1 MNPATILVVD
11 DEPDLEQLVLQR
23 FRRQVK
29 NGELKFHF
37 AGDGEEA
44 LSMLDAQPDVDL
56 VLSDINMPRMDGL
69 TLLTSLK
76 EVDRHLRTVIVSAYG
91 DMQNIRTAM
100 NRGAF
105 DFITKPIEFEDLEA
119 TIEKTLND
127 LHTFREM
134 QNLRDAAERAKNT
147 LSRYFSPNLA
157 KELSENSSFMALG
170 GEWRE
175 VSFVFTDLTDFT
187 PLIESLEPNVV
198 VPLLNEYL
206 SGMTQIAFRHGGTID
221 KIVGDAVHA
230 IFGAPLDQPGH
241 AENAIACALS
251 MDAFAESYRE
261 EKAAEGVALGATRIG
276 VHSGCAI
283 VGNFGGELLFDYTA
297 HGDAINT
304 AARLENLNKYL
315 GTRICVSMDV
325 VERVPEF
332 KGRPVGWVRLKGK
345 SQKLKVFEPLNA
357 QRADDPES
365 QAYRDAYRKLED
377 GDPTARQAFAALL
390 ANDRD
395 DPLATF
401 HLKRLLAG
409 ETSAD
414 IVLSSE

>member
-11 DEPDLEQLVLQR
+11 DEPDLEQLVMQR

-29 NGELKFHF
+29 SGEFKFHF
-37 AGDGEEA
+37 AADGEEA
-44 LSMLDAQPDVDL
+44 LTLLEAQPDVDL

-69 TLLTSLK
+69 TLLNCLK
-76 EVDRHLRTVIVSAYG
+76 EIDRQLRTVIVSAYG

-119 TIEKTLND
+119 TIDKTLKD

-134 QNLRDAAERAKNT
+134 EKLREAAERAKIN

-157 KELSENSSFMALG
+157 KELAENTSFMSLG

-187 PLIESLEPNVV
+187 PLIETLEPSVV

-206 SGMTQIAFRHGGTID
+206 SGMTQIAFRHGATID

-230 IFGAPLDQPGH
+230 IFGAPLDQPEH
-241 AENAIACALS
+241 AGNAIACAMS
-251 MDAFAESYRE
+251 MDAFAESYRK
-261 EKAAEGVALGATRIG
+261 EKVAEGIALGVTRIG
-276 VHSGCAI
+276 VHSGPAI

-304 AARLENLNKYL
+304 AARLENLNKRL
-315 GTRICVSMDV
+315 GTRICVSADV
-325 VERVPEF
+325 VERVPNFE
-332 KGRPVGWVRLKGK
+332 GRAVGWVALKGK
-345 SQKLKVFEPLNA
+345 SSKLKVFEPLDP
-357 QRADDPES
+357 QRVEEPATKM
-365 QAYRDAYRKLED
+365 YRDAYQKLED
-377 GDPTARQAFAALL
+377 EDPSANQAFAALL
-390 ANDRD
+390 AQAGN

-409 ETSAD
+409 ETGAD
-414 IVLSSE
+414 ITSSVK

>member
-11 DEPDLEQLVLQR
+11 DEPDLEQLVMQR

-29 NGELKFHF
+29 DGELKFHF
-37 AGDGEEA
+37 AADGEEA

-69 TLLTSLK
+69 TLLNCLK
-76 EVDRHLRTVIVSAYG
+76 EIDRQLRTVIVSAYG

-105 DFITKPIEFEDLEA
+105 DFITKPIEFEDLET

-134 QNLRDAAERAKNT
+134 QKLRDAAERAKIN

-187 PLIESLEPNVV
+187 PLIENLEASVV

-230 IFGAPLDQPGH
+230 IFGAPLDQADH
-241 AENAIACALS
+241 AANAIACAMS
-251 MDAFAESYRE
+251 MDAFSESYRKE
-261 EKAAEGVALGATRIG
+261 QAAKGISLGATRIG

-315 GTRICVSMDV
+315 GTRICISMDV
-325 VERVPEF
+325 VERVADF
-332 KGRPVGWVRLKGK
+332 KGRPVGWVVLKGK
-345 SQKLKVFEPLNA
+345 SRRLKVFEPLDA
-357 QRADDPES
+357 QRAEDP
-365 QAYRDAYRKLED
+365 ATDAYRAAYHKLETGEPD
-377 GDPTARQAFAALL
+377 ANQAFAALL
-390 ANDRD
+390 AEAGN
-395 DPLATF
+395 DPLARF

-409 ETSAD
+409 EGGVE
-414 IVLSSE
+414 IVLSEK

>member
-11 DEPDLEQLVLQR
+11 DEPDLEQLVMQR

-29 NGELKFHF
+29 SGQLKFHF
-37 AGDGEEA
+37 AADGEQA
-44 LSMLDAQPDVDL
+44 LSLLESEPDVDL

-69 TLLTSLK
+69 TLLDCLK
-76 EVDRHLRTVIVSAYG
+76 EVDRQLRTVIVSAYG
-91 DMQNIRTAM
+91 DMRNIRTAM

-105 DFITKPIEFEDLEA
+105 DFVTKPIEFEDLEA

-134 QNLRDAAERAKNT
+134 QKLRDSAERAKIN
-147 LSRYFSPNLA
+147 LSRYFSPDLA
-157 KELSENSSFMALG
+157 RELSENASFLGLG

-187 PLIESLEPNVV
+187 PLIENLEPSVV

-230 IFGAPLDQPGH
+230 IFGAPLDQPEH
-241 AENAIACALS
+241 AENAVACALS
-251 MDAFAESYRE
+251 MDAFSEQYRQ
-261 EKAAEGVALGATRIG
+261 EKAAEGIALGVTRIG
-276 VHSGCAI
+276 VHSGSAI

-304 AARLENLNKYL
+304 AARLEDLNKRL
-315 GTRICVSMDV
+315 GTRICVSTDV
-325 VERVPEF
+325 VERVAQF
-332 KGRPVGWVRLKGK
+332 KGRPVGWVALRGK
-345 SQKLKVFEPLNA
+345 SQKIKVFEPLDA
-357 QRADDPES
+357 QRAGDP
-365 QAYRDAYRKLED
+365 AHRMYLDAYQQLEA
-377 GDPTARQAFAALL
+377 GDPSACQAFAALL
-390 ANDRD
+390 AHDRD

-409 ETSAD
+409 EVDAN
-414 IVLSSE
+414 IALP